1 MFRKKITTLSF
12 EGSEIRC
19 LTARGKEVT
28 SWRSIPVAPEMM
40 DRGVIHDPAAVGRT
54 IDKIL
59 TTVKASKRNLVT
71 CVTDQ
76 RTVHRIM
83 AIPVIKENLLEEAI
97 RRKAKQEFAIP
108 IENTD
113 LSWRII
119 REANNQYYLYVLA
132 VPKIVID
139 RQMEALQETGLKPK
153 LMDAKPLAV
162 LRAVDR
168 ESALIVNLEPHSMA
182 VYIIVNQIPVIVRTI
197 PLDSGEI
204 SKEAKL
210 DLLSQ
215 ELARTTK
222 YYNETNKKNRLP
234 EKTPLFLTGKLFD
247 APALEDRLSNFTSL
261 ADRLQQKTA
270 YPVQLPQPPLDY
282 PEELPLAEFTVN
294 LGLVRKISS

>member
-1 MFRKKITTLSF
+1 VFRKKITTLSF

-19 LTARGKEVT
+19 LTARGQEVT
-28 SWRSIPVAPEMM
+28 AWRSIPVAPEMM
-40 DRGVIHDPAAVGRT
+40 DQGVIQDPAAVGRT

-71 CVTDQ
+71 SVTDQ

-83 AIPVIKENLLEEAI
+83 AIPEIKENLLEEAI

-132 VPKIVID
+132 IPKIVID
-139 RQMEALQETGLKPK
+139 RQMEALKETGLKPK

-168 ESALIVNLEPHSMA
+168 ESALIVNLEPHSMS

-234 EKTPLFLTGKLFD
+234 TKTPLFLTGKLFD

-261 ADRLQQKTA
+261 ADRLQQKTP